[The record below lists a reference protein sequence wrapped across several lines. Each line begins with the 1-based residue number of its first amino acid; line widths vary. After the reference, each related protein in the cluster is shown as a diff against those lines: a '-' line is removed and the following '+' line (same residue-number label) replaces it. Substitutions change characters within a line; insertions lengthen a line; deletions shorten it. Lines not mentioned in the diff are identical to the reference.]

1 MPGDIMPGERY
12 LAATVKRLGEDWF
25 FSGAFVVFAI
35 FLLFFHVFCLVVKR
49 KFVYLQTDSTE
60 AEIRTYGR

>member
-1 MPGDIMPGERY
+1 MLSWGVVPDIG
-12 LAATVKRLGEDWF
+12 
-25 FSGAFVVFAI
+25 GANASMEIDSFWGTFVVFVA

-49 KFVYLQTDSTE
+49 KLVYLQTDSTE